1 MKDNAYQ
8 VYNRDGRLMM
18 SCPEKMRYK
27 KSTELNL
34 IENGFTI
41 KLHGKKITKKEV
53 QER

>member
-1 MKDNAYQ
+1 MKENAYQ

-18 SCPEKMRYK
+18 SCPELMRYSK
-27 KSTELNL
+27 KLELSL

-41 KLHGKKITKKEV
+41 KLNGKKITKKEV